1 MLSISLSPLRL
12 VAFSTRVKV
21 NGTQVGVVGSSS
33 SNEHLICGSTSTER
47 SVSGTVATY
56 NSEEEHV
63 STVSA
68 SAECTFEPLVEG
80 SVEASYLKVMSS
92 AVPD

>member
-21 NGTQVGVVGSSS
+21 NGTHVGVVGSSS
-33 SNEHLICGSTSTER
+33 NNEHLSCGSTSTER
-47 SVSGTVATY
+47 SVSGIVAAY

-68 SAECTFEPLVEG
+68 ECAFEPLAEG
-80 SVEASYLKVMSS
+80 SVEASDLKVMSS

>member
-33 SNEHLICGSTSTER
+33 GNEHLICGSTSTER

-68 SAECTFEPLVEG
+68 SAECAFEPLVEG
-80 SVEASYLKVMSS
+80 SVEASDLKVMSS